1 MDDDFEI
8 RYRDRRTD
16 RTITE
21 PLSYG
26 FFQRV
31 FRSSFVLGLFHLLL
45 NNSVFCRLY
54 GWVQARPGSRRK
66 ISRFVRDYGIDVEEI
81 EFPPERYP
89 NFNAFF
95 TRRLKPGARPF
106 APESDA
112 LSCPADGKVM
122 VFQHLLEGARIPVKG
137 GAVPLDL
144 LLDSD
149 EEARPYLHGSALV
162 VRLAPYDYHRFHF
175 PDSGVAGPARVVR
188 GRYYIVNPLGLARV
202 PGVFRRNRRAVTRFD
217 SDGFGR
223 IAYLEIGGFAV
234 GSIVETY
241 TPGPVERGQEKGFF
255 QFGGSTLVLLFE
267 PGTVVF
273 DNDLKEESGRGIE
286 VHVRAGNRI
295 GRRIQDRGDRTGPA
309 DLSSG

>member
-31 FRSSFVLGLFHLLL
+31 FRSSFALGLFHLLL
-45 NNSVFCRLY
+45 NNSVFCRFY
-54 GWVQARPGSRRK
+54 GWLQARPGSRRK

-81 EFPPERYP
+81 EYPPEQYP

-106 APESDA
+106 APEPEA

-122 VFQHLLEGARIPVKG
+122 VFQHLLEGAGIPVKG
-137 GAVPLDL
+137 APVPLER
-144 LLDSD
+144 LLDSA
-149 EEARPYLHGSALV
+149 EEARPYRQGSALV

-175 PDSGVAGPARVVR
+175 PDSGTAGLARVVA

-202 PGVFRRNRRAVTRFD
+202 PGVFWRNRRAVTGFD
-217 SDGFGR
+217 SDRFGR

-241 TPGPVERGQEKGFF
+241 TPGPVERGQEKGYF

-267 PGTVVF
+267 PGAVVF
-273 DNDLKEESGRGIE
+273 DDDLKEDSRRGIE

-295 GRRIQDRGDRTGPA
+295 GRRVVK
-309 DLSSG
+309 

>member
-8 RYRDRRTD
+8 RYRDRRTG

-31 FRSSFVLGLFHLLL
+31 FQSSFVLALFHLLL
-45 NNSVFCRLY
+45 NHSIFCRLY
-54 GWVQARPGSRRK
+54 GWTQARPGSRRK

-81 EFPPERYP
+81 EFPLERYP
-89 NFNAFF
+89 DFNAFF
-95 TRRLKPGARPF
+95 TRRLKPDARPF
-106 APESDA
+106 APEPDA
-112 LSCPADGKVM
+112 LSCPADGKVL
-122 VFQHLLEGARIPVKG
+122 VYQQLLEGARIPVKG
-137 GAVPLDL
+137 APVPLER
-144 LLDSD
+144 LLDSE
-149 EEARPYLHGSALV
+149 EEARAFRHGSALV

-175 PDSGVAGPARVVR
+175 PDSGTAGQARVVA

-202 PGVFRRNRRAVTRFD
+202 PGVFWRNRRAVTRFD
-217 SDGFGR
+217 SDEFGR
-223 IAYLEIGGFAV
+223 IAYLEIGAFAV

-267 PGTVVF
+267 PGTVDF
-273 DNDLKEESGRGIE
+273 DDDLKEDSGRGIE

-295 GRRIQDRGDRTGPA
+295 GGRVVR
-309 DLSSG
+309 